1 MNKPT
6 LQIKTVIERQAAA
19 PDTQI
24 DEAVYTLYGLTA
36 KEVRTGE
43 EVKVGEAIKAAE
55 GNICGYTLIIV
66 HTIVLLT
73 TKRK

>member
-24 DEAVYTLYGLTA
+24 DEAAYRLYRLTEEEIKTA
-36 KEVRTGE
+36 EVRGR
-43 EVKVGEAIKAAE
+43 
-55 GNICGYTLIIV
+55 
-66 HTIVLLT
+66 
-73 TKRK
+73 KRRWGRGLRRRREIYAGIP